1 MKLSVK
7 SIAVYLLN
15 IILSSILSMLIY
27 GLLSM
32 VIRIIP
38 VDELPLFVSKLLSA
52 ILMICIQIISITVL
66 LNILLKRKRYLLEK
80 PESENVFDIMRYFFK
95 YDIDN
100 DKSILV
106 SFCIVFVVNVVSI
119 GLTAVGDKFG
129 GVAGIFFSMFSTRIL
144 PMILFGEKLIFNII
158 GFVLSSFLFIF
169 LYYIVLA
176 LMYKKSRNK

>member
-1 MKLSVK
+1 
-7 SIAVYLLN
+7 
-15 IILSSILSMLIY
+15 MLIY

-38 VDELPLFVSKLLSA
+38 VDELSLFVSKLLSA

-100 DKSILV
+100 DKSILS
-106 SFCIVFVVNVVSI
+106 SFCILFVVNIVSI
-119 GLTAVGDKFG
+119 GLTAVGEEFG
-129 GVAGIFFSMFSTRIL
+129 VVAVIFFPMFSTLVIPR
-144 PMILFGEKLIFNII
+144 ILFGEKMIFDVI
-158 GFVLSSFLFIF
+158 GFILSSFLFIF

-176 LMYKKSRNK
+176 LMYKKLRKVLL